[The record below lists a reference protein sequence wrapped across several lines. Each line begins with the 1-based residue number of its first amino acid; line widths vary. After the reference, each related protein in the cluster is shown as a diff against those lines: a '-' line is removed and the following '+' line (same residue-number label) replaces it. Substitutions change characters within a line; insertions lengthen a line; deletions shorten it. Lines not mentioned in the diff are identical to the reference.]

1 MIIDSNTV
9 EKSKP
14 KLLKRE
20 TSRNFVK
27 DLPNAF
33 QKNFV
38 FKILCEHEQVGIC
51 PESGFMI

>member
-1 MIIDSNTV
+1 MIIDSKAV
-9 EKSKP
+9 QKSKP
-14 KLLKRE
+14 KLLKCE

-38 FKILCEHEQVGIC
+38 FKILCEHDQV
-51 PESGFMI
+51 